1 MSPALVDQIGLDG
14 RLLTGADALLSK
26 RDKETLLLGV
36 LPGATAEKFAG
47 VDSVRFGD
55 QILFMKQVT
64 YLGNPWPAFKK
75 RIQIPKKWLDA
86 HQQALA
92 EGLTPRFIGIYR
104 HEDVTIFVDF
114 DPSTYVRRKAN
125 NSAAH
130 VSTNDLFQAQTL
142 GAFSREDRNGNRL
155 TSVPAGLLAEYLL
168 GRTSTVP
175 PRIEAF
181 SQFNSEFL
189 SRDRIEALDA
199 IREMHDASWPDRFQ
213 GEWAGFYL
221 EYRLDRFLR
230 DNGHVPHIEFQ
241 RAKTKGA
248 FDYDLVFRD
257 HGRIDHYGDL
267 KASNVKKTESPGND
281 ASDIRRCV
289 ETFGRFWYVLYEHE
303 TWHGRSDGD
312 LPTIAWNDWRRS
324 VGGYA
329 KGKVK
334 IYNPLTYA
342 SRFKAAVRFSKMS
355 VLELNEANFGLAL
368 GDFHQG
374 QQPGGAARA
383 LKVMIKKR
391 NIENFLIY
399 SESRD

>member
-26 RDKETLLLGV
+26 REKERLLVGA

-92 EGLTPRFIGIYR
+92 EGLTPRFVGIYR

-130 VSTNDLFQAQTL
+130 VSTNDLFQAQTV

-155 TSVPAGLLAEYLL
+155 TSVPVGQLAEYLL

-175 PRIEAF
+175 PRVEAF
-181 SQFNSEFL
+181 SRFNSEFL
-189 SRDRIEALDA
+189 SHDRIEALDA

-230 DNGHVPHIEFQ
+230 ENGHVPHIEFQ
-241 RAKTKGA
+241 RAKAKGA

-267 KASNVKKTESPGND
+267 KASDIKKTESPGND

-303 TWHGRSDGD
+303 TWHGRSDGN